1 MYDPKSSTAGK
12 FRGLLRHK
20 DTLLQILTDEKESA
34 AQAQVQYSSG
44 MVNGYL
50 AVDKICMR
58 GDVHKSNITTDEIEA
73 DKRRVD
79 LCIPQMEM
87 LLVS

>member
-12 FRGLLRHK
+12 FRGVLRHK

-44 MVNGYL
+44 MVNGYM
-50 AVDKICMR
+50 AVDKICLR
-58 GDVHKSNITTDEIEA
+58 GDVYNSNITTEQVEEET
-73 DKRRVD
+73 RRVD